1 MKSIKK
7 ALFGL
12 TLAACASFA
21 SATEITD
28 TLYAPGDMSGA
39 GLAQTY
45 GVTVT
50 GSDYKAKAGDTFV
63 FDLLFNT
70 PPTSSGDW
78 TNFMVK
84 PDVAGSLRF
93 ASSALYTA
101 ESVAYETFDKIAGV
115 YSESYGNLFTGYGI
129 LDSGVYDIRLTGTF
143 LGDNAA
149 FSFNAVSDVAAV
161 PEPMSLALMG
171 LGLVGLASSR
181 RRRKTVAGAATA

>member
-21 SATEITD
+21 SASQITSA
-28 TLYAPGDMSGA
+28 LFAPGDMSGA

-50 GSDYKAKAGDTFV
+50 GSDYTFV

-78 TNFMVK
+78 INFMVK

-93 ASSALYTA
+93 ATSALYTA
-101 ESVAYETFDKIAGV
+101 ESVAYETFDKVAGV

-129 LDSGVYDIRLTGTF
+129 LDSGLYDIRLTGTF

-149 FSFNAVSDVAAV
+149 FSFSAISDVAAV
-161 PEPMSLALMG
+161 PEPRSLALMG
-171 LGLVGLASSR
+171 LGLVGLASTR